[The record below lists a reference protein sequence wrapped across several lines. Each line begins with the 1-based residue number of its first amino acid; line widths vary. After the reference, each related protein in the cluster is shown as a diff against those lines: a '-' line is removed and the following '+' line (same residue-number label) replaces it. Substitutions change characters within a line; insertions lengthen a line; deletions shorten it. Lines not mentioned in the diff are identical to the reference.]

1 MNEILNEYKVQGS
14 RGDKKKYWG
23 TDNREPSKPHKNFK
37 LCPKGSQKASMD
49 L

>member
-1 MNEILNEYKVQGS
+1 MKFLMSIKYKAAEVI
-14 RGDKKKYWG
+14 KKKYWG